1 MVGSIYS
8 PKKIVD
14 NIKPECVIFQSMAPM
29 NISNIVFRK
38 VCCQL
43 KIPYVTWVHGGFGA
57 TYSLHANDV
66 LDFRFCKNHISY
78 GPFLKDSIAD
88 NKCILKKLE
97 LAENYNILPVGS
109 PKFDHEIM
117 KKNLNNLATF
127 ILNSCKYVT
136 NHEIMNNELIICT
149 KISNIYNLL
158 DDLKKIDDLKF
169 EMLLDITAVDYPQR
183 SKRFELVYILLSL
196 KNHLR
201 IKVKIF
207 LNDNEIVP
215 SISNLYKSAGW
226 YEREVWDMY
235 GISFNGNNDLRRI
248 LTDYGFEGYPL
259 RKDFPLTGFV
269 ELRYDEGKKKVEY
282 SKVKLTQDY
291 RNFDFLSPWEG
302 GTLPGDEKA
311 DN

>member
-1 MVGSIYS
+1 MN
-8 PKKIVD
+8 K
-14 NIKPECVIFQSMAPM
+14 NI
-29 NISNIVFRK
+29 
-38 VCCQL
+38 
-43 KIPYVTWVHGGFGA
+43 
-57 TYSLHANDV
+57 
-66 LDFRFCKNHISY
+66 
-78 GPFLKDSIAD
+78 
-88 NKCILKKLE
+88 
-97 LAENYNILPVGS
+97 
-109 PKFDHEIM
+109 
-117 KKNLNNLATF
+117 NNLGTF
-127 ILNSCKYVT
+127 ILNSCKDVT
-136 NHEIMNNELIICT
+136 NHEIINNELIITT
-149 KISNIYNLL
+149 KISKIYNLL
-158 DDLKKIDDLKF
+158 DKLKKIDDLNF

-183 SKRFELVYILLSL
+183 SKRFELVYNLLSL

-201 IKVKIF
+201 LRVKIF

-215 SISNLYKSAGW
+215 SISKLYKSAGW

-235 GISFNGNNDLRRI
+235 GVSFSGNNDLRRI

-269 ELRYDEGKKKVEY
+269 ELRYDEAKKKVNY

>member
-1 MVGSIYS
+1 MN
-8 PKKIVD
+8 K
-14 NIKPECVIFQSMAPM
+14 NI
-29 NISNIVFRK
+29 
-38 VCCQL
+38 
-43 KIPYVTWVHGGFGA
+43 
-57 TYSLHANDV
+57 
-66 LDFRFCKNHISY
+66 
-78 GPFLKDSIAD
+78 
-88 NKCILKKLE
+88 
-97 LAENYNILPVGS
+97 
-109 PKFDHEIM
+109 
-117 KKNLNNLATF
+117 NNLGTF
-127 ILNSCKYVT
+127 ILNSCKDVT
-136 NHEIMNNELIICT
+136 NHEIINNELIITT

-158 DDLKKIDDLKF
+158 DKLKKMDDLNF

-183 SKRFELVYILLSL
+183 SKRFELVYNLLSL

-201 IKVKIF
+201 LRVKIF

-215 SISNLYKSAGW
+215 SISKLYKSAGW

-235 GISFNGNNDLRRI
+235 GVSFSGNNDLRRI

-269 ELRYDEGKKKVEY
+269 ELRYDEAKKKVVY

>member
-1 MVGSIYS
+1 MN
-8 PKKIVD
+8 K
-14 NIKPECVIFQSMAPM
+14 NI
-29 NISNIVFRK
+29 
-38 VCCQL
+38 
-43 KIPYVTWVHGGFGA
+43 
-57 TYSLHANDV
+57 
-66 LDFRFCKNHISY
+66 
-78 GPFLKDSIAD
+78 
-88 NKCILKKLE
+88 
-97 LAENYNILPVGS
+97 
-109 PKFDHEIM
+109 
-117 KKNLNNLATF
+117 NNLGTF

-136 NHEIMNNELIICT
+136 NHEIINNELIITT

-158 DDLKKIDDLKF
+158 DELKKMDDLNF

-183 SKRFELVYILLSL
+183 SKRFELVYNLLSL

-201 IKVKIF
+201 LRVKIF

-215 SISNLYKSAGW
+215 SISKLYKSACW

-235 GISFNGNNDLRRI
+235 GVSFSGNNDLRRI

-269 ELRYDEGKKKVEY
+269 ELRYDEAKKKVVY

-302 GTLPGDEKA
+302 GLLPGDEKA

>member
-1 MVGSIYS
+1 MN
-8 PKKIVD
+8 K
-14 NIKPECVIFQSMAPM
+14 NI
-29 NISNIVFRK
+29 
-38 VCCQL
+38 
-43 KIPYVTWVHGGFGA
+43 
-57 TYSLHANDV
+57 
-66 LDFRFCKNHISY
+66 
-78 GPFLKDSIAD
+78 
-88 NKCILKKLE
+88 
-97 LAENYNILPVGS
+97 
-109 PKFDHEIM
+109 
-117 KKNLNNLATF
+117 NNLGTF
-127 ILNSCKYVT
+127 ILNSCKDVT
-136 NHEIMNNELIICT
+136 NHEIINNELIITT

-158 DDLKKIDDLKF
+158 DKLKNMDDLNF

-183 SKRFELVYILLSL
+183 SKRFELVYNLLSL

-201 IKVKIF
+201 LRVKIF

-215 SISNLYKSAGW
+215 SISKLYKSAGW

-235 GISFNGNNDLRRI
+235 GVSFSGNNDLRRI

-269 ELRYDEGKKKVEY
+269 ELRYDESKKKVVY

>member
-1 MVGSIYS
+1 MN
-8 PKKIVD
+8 K
-14 NIKPECVIFQSMAPM
+14 NI
-29 NISNIVFRK
+29 
-38 VCCQL
+38 
-43 KIPYVTWVHGGFGA
+43 
-57 TYSLHANDV
+57 
-66 LDFRFCKNHISY
+66 
-78 GPFLKDSIAD
+78 
-88 NKCILKKLE
+88 
-97 LAENYNILPVGS
+97 
-109 PKFDHEIM
+109 
-117 KKNLNNLATF
+117 NNLSTF

-136 NHEIMNNELIICT
+136 NHEIINNELIITT

-158 DDLKKIDDLKF
+158 DELKKMDDLNF

-183 SKRFELVYILLSL
+183 SKRFELVYNLLSL

-201 IKVKIF
+201 LRVKIF

-215 SISNLYKSAGW
+215 SISKLYKSACW

-235 GISFNGNNDLRRI
+235 GVSFSGNNDLRRI

-269 ELRYDEGKKKVEY
+269 ELRYDEAMKKVVY

>member
-1 MVGSIYS
+1 MN
-8 PKKIVD
+8 K
-14 NIKPECVIFQSMAPM
+14 NI
-29 NISNIVFRK
+29 
-38 VCCQL
+38 
-43 KIPYVTWVHGGFGA
+43 
-57 TYSLHANDV
+57 
-66 LDFRFCKNHISY
+66 
-78 GPFLKDSIAD
+78 
-88 NKCILKKLE
+88 
-97 LAENYNILPVGS
+97 
-109 PKFDHEIM
+109 
-117 KKNLNNLATF
+117 NNLGTF
-127 ILNSCKYVT
+127 ILNSCKDVT
-136 NHEIMNNELIICT
+136 NHEIINNELIITT
-149 KISNIYNLL
+149 KISKIYNLL
-158 DDLKKIDDLKF
+158 DKLKKMDDLNF

-183 SKRFELVYILLSL
+183 SKRFELVYNLLSL

-201 IKVKIF
+201 LRVKIF

-215 SISNLYKSAGW
+215 SISKLYKSAGW

-235 GISFNGNNDLRRI
+235 GVSFSGNNDLRRI

-269 ELRYDEGKKKVEY
+269 ELRYDEAKKKVVY

>member
-1 MVGSIYS
+1 MN
-8 PKKIVD
+8 K
-14 NIKPECVIFQSMAPM
+14 NI
-29 NISNIVFRK
+29 
-38 VCCQL
+38 
-43 KIPYVTWVHGGFGA
+43 
-57 TYSLHANDV
+57 
-66 LDFRFCKNHISY
+66 
-78 GPFLKDSIAD
+78 
-88 NKCILKKLE
+88 
-97 LAENYNILPVGS
+97 
-109 PKFDHEIM
+109 
-117 KKNLNNLATF
+117 NNLGTF
-127 ILNSCKYVT
+127 ILNSCKDVT
-136 NHEIMNNELIICT
+136 NHEIINNELIITT

-158 DDLKKIDDLKF
+158 DKLKKMDDLNF

-201 IKVKIF
+201 LRVKIF

-215 SISNLYKSAGW
+215 SISKLYKSAGW

-235 GISFNGNNDLRRI
+235 GVSFSGNNDLRRI

-269 ELRYDEGKKKVEY
+269 ELRYDESKKKVVY

>member
-1 MVGSIYS
+1 MN
-8 PKKIVD
+8 K
-14 NIKPECVIFQSMAPM
+14 NI
-29 NISNIVFRK
+29 
-38 VCCQL
+38 
-43 KIPYVTWVHGGFGA
+43 
-57 TYSLHANDV
+57 
-66 LDFRFCKNHISY
+66 
-78 GPFLKDSIAD
+78 
-88 NKCILKKLE
+88 
-97 LAENYNILPVGS
+97 
-109 PKFDHEIM
+109 
-117 KKNLNNLATF
+117 NNLGTF
-127 ILNSCKYVT
+127 ILNSCKDVT
-136 NHEIMNNELIICT
+136 NHDIINNELIITT

-158 DDLKKIDDLKF
+158 DKLKNMDDLNF

-183 SKRFELVYILLSL
+183 SKRFELVYNLLSL

-201 IKVKIF
+201 LRVKIF

-215 SISNLYKSAGW
+215 SISKLYKSAGW

-235 GISFNGNNDLRRI
+235 GVSFSGNNDLRRI

-269 ELRYDEGKKKVEY
+269 ELRYDESKKKVVY

>member
-1 MVGSIYS
+1 MN
-8 PKKIVD
+8 K
-14 NIKPECVIFQSMAPM
+14 NI
-29 NISNIVFRK
+29 
-38 VCCQL
+38 
-43 KIPYVTWVHGGFGA
+43 
-57 TYSLHANDV
+57 
-66 LDFRFCKNHISY
+66 
-78 GPFLKDSIAD
+78 
-88 NKCILKKLE
+88 
-97 LAENYNILPVGS
+97 
-109 PKFDHEIM
+109 
-117 KKNLNNLATF
+117 NNLGTF

-136 NHEIMNNELIICT
+136 NHEIINNELIITT

-158 DDLKKIDDLKF
+158 DKLKKMDDLNF

-183 SKRFELVYILLSL
+183 SKRFELVYNLLSL

-201 IKVKIF
+201 LRVKIF

-215 SISNLYKSAGW
+215 SISKLYKSACW

-235 GISFNGNNDLRRI
+235 GVSFSGNNDLRRI

-269 ELRYDEGKKKVEY
+269 ELRYDEAKKKVVY

>member
-1 MVGSIYS
+1 MN
-8 PKKIVD
+8 K
-14 NIKPECVIFQSMAPM
+14 NI
-29 NISNIVFRK
+29 
-38 VCCQL
+38 
-43 KIPYVTWVHGGFGA
+43 
-57 TYSLHANDV
+57 
-66 LDFRFCKNHISY
+66 
-78 GPFLKDSIAD
+78 
-88 NKCILKKLE
+88 
-97 LAENYNILPVGS
+97 
-109 PKFDHEIM
+109 
-117 KKNLNNLATF
+117 NNLGTF
-127 ILNSCKYVT
+127 ILNSCKDVT
-136 NHEIMNNELIICT
+136 NHEIINNELIITT

-158 DDLKKIDDLKF
+158 DKLKKMDDLNF

-183 SKRFELVYILLSL
+183 SKRFELVYNLLSL

-201 IKVKIF
+201 LRVKIF

-215 SISNLYKSAGW
+215 SISKLYKSAGW

-235 GISFNGNNDLRRI
+235 GVSFSGNNDLRRI

-269 ELRYDEGKKKVEY
+269 ELRYDESKKKVVY

-302 GTLPGDEKA
+302 GALPGDEKA

>member
-1 MVGSIYS
+1 MN
-8 PKKIVD
+8 K
-14 NIKPECVIFQSMAPM
+14 NI
-29 NISNIVFRK
+29 
-38 VCCQL
+38 
-43 KIPYVTWVHGGFGA
+43 
-57 TYSLHANDV
+57 
-66 LDFRFCKNHISY
+66 
-78 GPFLKDSIAD
+78 
-88 NKCILKKLE
+88 
-97 LAENYNILPVGS
+97 
-109 PKFDHEIM
+109 
-117 KKNLNNLATF
+117 NNLGTY

-136 NHEIMNNELIICT
+136 NHEIINNELIITT

-158 DDLKKIDDLKF
+158 DELKKMDDLNF

-183 SKRFELVYILLSL
+183 SKRFELVYNLLSL

-201 IKVKIF
+201 LRVKIF

-215 SISNLYKSAGW
+215 SISKLYKSACW

-235 GISFNGNNDLRRI
+235 GVSFSGNNDLRRI

-269 ELRYDEGKKKVEY
+269 ELRYDEVKKKVAY

-302 GTLPGDEKA
+302 GVLPGDEKA